1 MRLSL
6 IGFVVVVLAIADL
19 ARSSA
24 AAQGTHSRVD
34 YGPSCVCEFG
44 YGGNACAT
52 AIACGVEGGHC
63 SKPCTPP
70 QDNQAVH

>member
-1 MRLSL
+1 MRFLL
-6 IGFVVVVLAIADL
+6 IGSVVIIFAGVDL

-24 AAQGTHSRVD
+24 AAQRAHSKAD

-44 YGGNACAT
+44 YGGTACAT
-52 AIACGVEGGHC
+52 AIACGIEGGRC
-63 SKPCTPP
+63 SKSCVPP